1 MPLLTI
7 VLPCYNPLPK
17 WHVNVAANIKGLQQM
32 LPTEVSIE
40 LIIVNDGSTNNN
52 FTEEAI
58 LYIKQHVANGC
69 VLNFTKNRG
78 KGAALRSGIAESKG
92 DYIIYT
98 DIDFPYTHESF
109 FQIFN
114 ALNSSD
120 IAIGTRGE
128 SYYANVPFIRVMI
141 SKLLKWF
148 IKLAFNIPTNDTQGG
163 LKGMKKDVAKVFL
176 TTKINRYL
184 FDLEFIYLASKSGL
198 KFALVPVVL
207 RPNLTMSKMNWKVLL
222 GESRNL
228 LKLFLK
234 W

>member
-7 VLPCYNPLPK
+7 VLPCYNPLPN
-17 WHVNVAANIKGLQQM
+17 WHINVAANIKGLQQK
-32 LPTEVSIE
+32 LPTDVAIE
-40 LIIVNDGSTNNN
+40 LIVVNDGSTNNN
-52 FTEEAI
+52 FNEEAI
-58 LYIKQHVANGC
+58 LYIKQHVPNGC
-69 VLNFTKNRG
+69 ALNFTKNRG

-98 DIDFPYTHESF
+98 DIDFPYTEESF
-109 FQIFN
+109 LQVFD

-128 SYYANVPFIRVMI
+128 SYYANVPFARAMI

-148 IKLAFNIPTNDTQGG
+148 IKLAFSIPTNDTQGG
-163 LKGMKKDVAKVFL
+163 LKGMTNEVAKVFL
-176 TTKINRYL
+176 TTNINRYL
-184 FDLEFIYLASKSGL
+184 FDLEFVYLASRAGL

-228 LKLFLK
+228 FKLLLKQ
-234 W
+234 